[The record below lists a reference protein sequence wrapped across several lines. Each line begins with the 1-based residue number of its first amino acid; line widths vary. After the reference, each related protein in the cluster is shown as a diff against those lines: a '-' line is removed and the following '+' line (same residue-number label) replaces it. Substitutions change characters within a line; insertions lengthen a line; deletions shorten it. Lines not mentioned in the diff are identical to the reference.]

1 MASIRK
7 AKKLGIYKVPKYT
20 KDRAKLMADTRK
32 LISDANRRLKGLN
45 QAGYKGTWASKKL
58 IERLDT
64 KVLKAWSKQG
74 KIKVRKTLTNTQLKA
89 IQKATQ
95 QFLTSQTSKVSG
107 IKKVKE
113 STLDSLR
120 ATLSKDIEL
129 DEMDVE
135 TADIELDEMDVETAY
150 EMLSNKDFDYF
161 NNADR
166 VGASTMWALIED
178 AKEYNQSEDTFI
190 SRLLNMY
197 DSSNDLDAIERAKRL
212 YDRYI
217 L

>member
-7 AKKLGIYKVPKYT
+7 AKKLGIYKAPKYT
-20 KDRAKLMADTRK
+20 KERAKLIADTRK
-32 LISDANRRLKGLN
+32 IVSDANRRLKGLN

-58 IERLDT
+58 ADRLDT
-64 KVLKAWSKQG
+64 KVLNAWNKQG
-74 KIKVRKTLTNTQLKA
+74 KIKINKTLTNTQLKA

-95 QFLTSQTSKVSG
+95 QFMTSQTSKVSG

-135 TADIELDEMDVETAY
+135 SAY

-178 AKEYNQSEDTFI
+178 AKEYDQSEDTFI

>member
-7 AKKLGIYKVPKYT
+7 SKKLGIYKAPKYT
-20 KDRAKLMADTRK
+20 KERAKLIADTRK
-32 LISDANRRLKGLN
+32 LVSDANRRLKGLN

-58 IERLDT
+58 ADRLDT
-64 KVLKAWSKQG
+64 KVLNAWNKQG
-74 KIKVRKTLTNTQLKA
+74 KIKIDKTLTNTQLKA

-95 QFLTSQTSKVSG
+95 QFMTSQTSKVSG
-107 IKKVKE
+107 IKRVKE

-120 ATLSKDIEL
+120 ATLSK
-129 DEMDVE
+129 
-135 TADIELDEMDVETAY
+135 DIELDEMDVETAY

-178 AKEYNQSEDTFI
+178 AKEYDQSEDTFI

>member
-7 AKKLGIYKVPKYT
+7 AKKLGIYKAPKYT
-20 KDRAKLMADTRK
+20 KDRAKLMADVRK
-32 LISDANRRLKGLN
+32 LVDQANRRLKGLN

-58 IERLDT
+58 AERLDT
-64 KVLKAWSKQG
+64 KVLKAWAKQG
-74 KIKVRKTLTNTQLKA
+74 KIKVNKNLTNTQLKA

-95 QFLTSQTSKVSG
+95 QFLISKTSKPSE
-107 IKKVKE
+107 IRKVKE

-120 ATLSKDIEL
+120 ATLSD
-129 DEMDVE
+129 
-135 TADIELDEMDVETAY
+135 DIELDEMDVETAY

-178 AKEYNQSEDTFI
+178 AKEYNQTEDTFVNMV
-190 SRLLNMY
+190 LNMY
-197 DSSNDLDAIERAKRL
+197 NSSNDLDAVDRAKRL

>member
-7 AKKLGIYKVPKYT
+7 AKKLGIYKAPKYT
-20 KDRAKLMADTRK
+20 KERAKLIADTRK
-32 LISDANRRLKGLN
+32 LVSDANRRLKGLN

-58 IERLDT
+58 ADRLDT
-64 KVLKAWSKQG
+64 KVLNAWTKQG
-74 KIKVRKTLTNTQLKA
+74 KIKVNKILTNTQLKA

-95 QFLTSQTSKVSG
+95 QFMTSQTSKVSG

-120 ATLSKDIEL
+120 ATLSK
-129 DEMDVE
+129 
-135 TADIELDEMDVETAY
+135 DIELDEMDVETAY

-178 AKEYNQSEDTFI
+178 AKEYDQSEDTFI

>member
-1 MASIRK
+1 MVSIRK
-7 AKKLGIYKVPKYT
+7 AKKLGIYKIPKNT
-20 KDRAKLMADTRK
+20 KDRARILKNTRE
-32 LISDANRRLKGLN
+32 LVSLANRRLKGLN
-45 QAGYKGTWASKKL
+45 NAGYKGTWASKKL
-58 IERLDT
+58 SARLDT
-64 KVLKAWSKQG
+64 KILKAWTKQG
-74 KIKVRKTLTNTQLKA
+74 KIKINKNLTNTQLKA
-89 IQKATQ
+89 IEKAIQ

-107 IKKVKE
+107 IRKVKE

-120 ATLSKDIEL
+120 ATLSSDTTL
-129 DEMDVE
+129 DE
-135 TADIELDEMDVETAY
+135 IDVETAY

-178 AKEYNQSEDTFI
+178 AKEYNQSEDTFVN
-190 SRLLNMY
+190 RLLNMY
-197 DSSNDLDAIERAKRL
+197 NSSNDLDARERAKRL

>member
-1 MASIRK
+1 MVSIRK
-7 AKKLGIYKVPKYT
+7 AKKLGIYKAPKYT
-20 KDRAKLMADTRK
+20 KERAKLIADTRK
-32 LISDANRRLKGLN
+32 LVSDANRRLKGLN

-58 IERLDT
+58 ADRLDT
-64 KVLKAWSKQG
+64 KILNAWNKQG
-74 KIKVRKTLTNTQLKA
+74 KIKINKTLTNTQLKA

-95 QFLTSQTSKVSG
+95 QFMTSQTSKVSG

-135 TADIELDEMDVETAY
+135 SAY

-178 AKEYNQSEDTFI
+178 AKEYDQSEDTFI

>member
-7 AKKLGIYKVPKYT
+7 AKKLGIYKAPKYT
-20 KDRAKLMADTRK
+20 KERAKLIADTRK
-32 LISDANRRLKGLN
+32 IVSDANRRLKGLN

-58 IERLDT
+58 ADRLDT
-64 KVLKAWSKQG
+64 KILNAWTKQG
-74 KIKVRKTLTNTQLKA
+74 KIKVNKILTNTQLKA

-95 QFLTSQTSKVSG
+95 QFMTSQTSKVSG

-120 ATLSKDIEL
+120 ATLSK
-129 DEMDVE
+129 
-135 TADIELDEMDVETAY
+135 DIELDEMDVETAY

-178 AKEYNQSEDTFI
+178 AKEYDQSEDTFI

>member
-7 AKKLGIYKVPKYT
+7 AKKLGIYKAPKYT
-20 KDRAKLMADTRK
+20 KERAKLIADTRK
-32 LISDANRRLKGLN
+32 LVSDANRRLKGLN

-58 IERLDT
+58 ADRLDT
-64 KVLKAWSKQG
+64 KILNAWNKQG
-74 KIKVRKTLTNTQLKA
+74 KIKINKTLTNTQLKA

-95 QFLTSQTSKVSG
+95 QFMTSQTSKVSG

-135 TADIELDEMDVETAY
+135 SAY

-178 AKEYNQSEDTFI
+178 AKEYDQSEDTFI

>member
-7 AKKLGIYKVPKYT
+7 AKKLGIYKAPKYT
-20 KDRAKLMADTRK
+20 KERAKLIADTRK
-32 LISDANRRLKGLN
+32 LVSDANRRLKGLN

-58 IERLDT
+58 ADRLDT
-64 KVLKAWSKQG
+64 KVLNAWNKQG
-74 KIKVRKTLTNTQLKA
+74 KIKIDKTLTNTQLKA

-95 QFLTSQTSKVSG
+95 QFMTSQTSKVSG

-135 TADIELDEMDVETAY
+135 SAY

-178 AKEYNQSEDTFI
+178 AKEYDQSEDTFI

>member
-7 AKKLGIYKVPKYT
+7 AKKLGIYKAPKYT
-20 KDRAKLMADTRK
+20 KERAKLIADTRK
-32 LISDANRRLKGLN
+32 LVSDANRRLKGLN

-58 IERLDT
+58 AERLDT
-64 KVLKAWSKQG
+64 KILNAWTKQG
-74 KIKVRKTLTNTQLKA
+74 KIKVNKILTNTQLKA

-95 QFLTSQTSKVSG
+95 QFMTSQTSKVSG

-120 ATLSKDIEL
+120 ATLSK
-129 DEMDVE
+129 
-135 TADIELDEMDVETAY
+135 DIELDEMDVETAY

-178 AKEYNQSEDTFI
+178 AKEYDQSEDTFI

>member
-7 AKKLGIYKVPKYT
+7 AKKLGIYKAPKYT
-20 KDRAKLMADTRK
+20 KERAKLIADTRK
-32 LISDANRRLKGLN
+32 LVSDANRRLKGLN

-58 IERLDT
+58 ADRLDT
-64 KVLKAWSKQG
+64 KVLNAWTKQG
-74 KIKVRKTLTNTQLKA
+74 KIKVNKILTNTQLKA

-95 QFLTSQTSKVSG
+95 QFMTSQTSKVSG

-135 TADIELDEMDVETAY
+135 TAY

-166 VGASTMWALIED
+166 IGASTMWALIED
-178 AKEYNQSEDTFI
+178 AKEYDQSEDTFI

>member
-7 AKKLGIYKVPKYT
+7 AKKLGIYKAPKYT
-20 KDRAKLMADTRK
+20 KERAKLIADTRK
-32 LISDANRRLKGLN
+32 LVSDANRRLKGLN

-58 IERLDT
+58 ADRLDT
-64 KVLKAWSKQG
+64 KVLNAWTKQG
-74 KIKVRKTLTNTQLKA
+74 KIKIDKTLTNTQLKA

-95 QFLTSQTSKVSG
+95 QFMTSQTSKVSG

-135 TADIELDEMDVETAY
+135 SAY

-178 AKEYNQSEDTFI
+178 AKEYDQSEDTFI

>member
-7 AKKLGIYKVPKYT
+7 VKKLGIYKAPKYT
-20 KDRAKLMADTRK
+20 KERAKLIAETRK
-32 LISDANRRLKGLN
+32 LVSDANRRLKGLN

-64 KVLKAWSKQG
+64 KVLNAWTKQG
-74 KIKVRKTLTNTQLKA
+74 KIKVNKTLTNTQLKA

-95 QFLTSQTSKVSG
+95 QFMTSQTSKVSG

-120 ATLSKDIEL
+120 ATLSK
-129 DEMDVE
+129 
-135 TADIELDEMDVETAY
+135 DIELDEMDVETAY

>member
-7 AKKLGIYKVPKYT
+7 AKKLGIYKAPKYT
-20 KDRAKLMADTRK
+20 KERAKLIADTRK
-32 LISDANRRLKGLN
+32 LVSDANRRLKGLN

-58 IERLDT
+58 ADRLDT
-64 KVLKAWSKQG
+64 KVLNAWNKQG
-74 KIKVRKTLTNTQLKA
+74 KIKINKTLTNTQLKA

-95 QFLTSQTSKVSG
+95 QFMTSQTSKVSG

-120 ATLSKDIEL
+120 ATLSK
-129 DEMDVE
+129 
-135 TADIELDEMDVETAY
+135 DIELDEMDVETAY

-178 AKEYNQSEDTFI
+178 AKEYDQSEDTFI

>member
-7 AKKLGIYKVPKYT
+7 AKKLGIYKAPKYT
-20 KDRAKLMADTRK
+20 KERAKLIADTRK
-32 LISDANRRLKGLN
+32 LVSDANRRLKGLN

-58 IERLDT
+58 SERLDT
-64 KVLKAWSKQG
+64 RVLNAWTKQG
-74 KIKVRKTLTNTQLKA
+74 KIKIDKTLTNTQLKA

-95 QFLTSQTSKVSG
+95 QFMTSQTSKVSG

-135 TADIELDEMDVETAY
+135 SAY

-178 AKEYNQSEDTFI
+178 AKEYDQSEDTFI

>member
-7 AKKLGIYKVPKYT
+7 AKKLGIYKAPKYT
-20 KDRAKLMADTRK
+20 KERAKLIADTRK
-32 LISDANRRLKGLN
+32 LVSDANRRLKGLN

-58 IERLDT
+58 ADRLDT
-64 KVLKAWSKQG
+64 KILNAWNKQG
-74 KIKVRKTLTNTQLKA
+74 KIKLNKTLTNTQLKA

-95 QFLTSQTSKVSG
+95 QFMTSQTSKVSG

-120 ATLSKDIEL
+120 ATLSEDIEL

-135 TADIELDEMDVETAY
+135 SAY

-178 AKEYNQSEDTFI
+178 AKEYNQNEDTFI

-197 DSSNDLDAIERAKRL
+197 NSSNDLDAIERAKRL

>member
-7 AKKLGIYKVPKYT
+7 AKKLGIYKAPKYT
-20 KDRAKLMADTRK
+20 KERAKLIADTRK
-32 LISDANRRLKGLN
+32 IVSDANRRLKGLN

-58 IERLDT
+58 ADRLDT
-64 KVLKAWSKQG
+64 KVLNAWTKQG
-74 KIKVRKTLTNTQLKA
+74 KIKIDKTLTNTQLKA

-95 QFLTSQTSKVSG
+95 QFMTSQTSKVSG

-135 TADIELDEMDVETAY
+135 SAY

-166 VGASTMWALIED
+166 IGASTMWALIED
-178 AKEYNQSEDTFI
+178 AKEYDQSEDTFI

>member
-7 AKKLGIYKVPKYT
+7 AKKLGIYKAPKYT
-20 KDRAKLMADTRK
+20 KERAKLIADTRK
-32 LISDANRRLKGLN
+32 LVSDANRRLKGLN

-58 IERLDT
+58 ADRLDT
-64 KVLKAWSKQG
+64 KILNAWNKQG
-74 KIKVRKTLTNTQLKA
+74 KIKLNKTLTNTQLKA

-95 QFLTSQTSKVSG
+95 QFMTSQTSKVSG

-135 TADIELDEMDVETAY
+135 SAY

-161 NNADR
+161 NNVDR

-197 DSSNDLDAIERAKRL
+197 NSSNDLDAIERAKRL

>member
-7 AKKLGIYKVPKYT
+7 AKKLGIYKAPKYT
-20 KDRAKLMADTRK
+20 KERAKLIADTRK
-32 LISDANRRLKGLN
+32 LVSDANRRLKGLN

-58 IERLDT
+58 ADRLDT
-64 KVLKAWSKQG
+64 KILNAWTKQG
-74 KIKVRKTLTNTQLKA
+74 KIKVNKILTNTQLKA

-95 QFLTSQTSKVSG
+95 QFMTSQTSKVSG

-120 ATLSKDIEL
+120 ATLSK
-129 DEMDVE
+129 
-135 TADIELDEMDVETAY
+135 DIELDEMDVETAY

-178 AKEYNQSEDTFI
+178 AKEYDQSEDTFI

>member
-7 AKKLGIYKVPKYT
+7 AKKLGIYKAPKYT
-20 KDRAKLMADTRK
+20 KERAKLIADTRK
-32 LISDANRRLKGLN
+32 LVSDANRRLKGLN

-58 IERLDT
+58 ADRLDT
-64 KVLKAWSKQG
+64 KVLNAWNKQG
-74 KIKVRKTLTNTQLKA
+74 KIKINKTLTNTQLKA
-89 IQKATQ
+89 IQKAIQ
-95 QFLTSQTSKVSG
+95 QFMTSQTSKVSG

-113 STLDSLR
+113 STLDSLK

-135 TADIELDEMDVETAY
+135 SAY

-178 AKEYNQSEDTFI
+178 AKEYEQSEDTFI

>member
-7 AKKLGIYKVPKYT
+7 AKKLGIYKAPKYT
-20 KDRAKLMADTRK
+20 KERAKLIADTRK
-32 LISDANRRLKGLN
+32 IVSDANRRLKGLN

-58 IERLDT
+58 ADRLDT
-64 KVLKAWSKQG
+64 KVLNAWNKQG
-74 KIKVRKTLTNTQLKA
+74 KIKLNKTLTNTQLKA

-95 QFLTSQTSKVSG
+95 QFMTSQTSKVSG

-113 STLDSLR
+113 STLDSLK

-135 TADIELDEMDVETAY
+135 SAY
-150 EMLSNKDFDYF
+150 DMLSNKDFDYF

-178 AKEYNQSEDTFI
+178 AKEYNQTEDTFI

-197 DSSNDLDAIERAKRL
+197 NSSNDLDAIERAKRL

>member
-7 AKKLGIYKVPKYT
+7 AKKLGIYKAPKYT
-20 KDRAKLMADTRK
+20 KDRAKLLADTLK

-58 IERLDT
+58 AERLNT
-64 KVLKAWSKQG
+64 KVLNAWSKQG
-74 KIKVRKTLTNTQLKA
+74 KIKINKTLTNTQLKA

-95 QFLTSQTSKVSG
+95 QFMASQTSKASG

-120 ATLSKDIEL
+120 ATLSK
-129 DEMDVE
+129 
-135 TADIELDEMDVETAY
+135 DIELDEMDVETAY

-178 AKEYNQSEDTFI
+178 AKEYEQSEDTFI

-197 DSSNDLDAIERAKRL
+197 DSSNDLDAVERAKRL

>member
-7 AKKLGIYKVPKYT
+7 AKKLGIYKAPKYT
-20 KDRAKLMADTRK
+20 KDRAKLMSDTRK
-32 LISDANRRLKGLN
+32 LVDQANRRLKGLN

-58 IERLDT
+58 AERLDT
-64 KVLKAWSKQG
+64 KVLNAWSKEG
-74 KIKVRKTLTNTQLKA
+74 KIKVDKTLTNTQLKA

-95 QFLTSQTSKVSG
+95 QFMASQTSKASG
-107 IKKVKE
+107 IEKVKE

-120 ATLSKDIEL
+120 ATLSKDIKL
-129 DEMDVE
+129 S
-135 TADIELDEMDVETAY
+135 EMDVETAY

-178 AKEYNQSEDTFI
+178 AKEYEQTEDTFI
-190 SRLLNMY
+190 SRVLNMY
-197 DSSNDLDAIERAKRL
+197 DSSNDLDAVERAKRL

>member
-7 AKKLGIYKVPKYT
+7 AKKLGIYKAPKYT
-20 KDRAKLMADTRK
+20 KERAKLIADTRK
-32 LISDANRRLKGLN
+32 LVSDANRRLKGLN

-58 IERLDT
+58 ADRLDT
-64 KVLKAWSKQG
+64 KILNAWTKQG
-74 KIKVRKTLTNTQLKA
+74 KIKVNKILTNTQLKA

-95 QFLTSQTSKVSG
+95 QFMSSQTSKVSG

-135 TADIELDEMDVETAY
+135 SAY

-178 AKEYNQSEDTFI
+178 AKEYDQSEDTFI

>member
-7 AKKLGIYKVPKYT
+7 AKKLGIYKAPKYT
-20 KDRAKLMADTRK
+20 KERAKLMAETRK
-32 LISDANRRLKGLN
+32 LVSDANRRLKGLN

-58 IERLDT
+58 VERLDT
-64 KVLKAWSKQG
+64 KILNAWSKQG
-74 KIKVRKTLTNTQLKA
+74 KIKVNKTLTNTQLKA

-95 QFLTSQTSKVSG
+95 QFMSSQTSKVSG

-120 ATLSKDIEL
+120 ATLSK
-129 DEMDVE
+129 
-135 TADIELDEMDVETAY
+135 DIELDEMDVETAY

>member
-7 AKKLGIYKVPKYT
+7 AKKLGIYKAPKYT
-20 KDRAKLMADTRK
+20 KERAKLIADTRK
-32 LISDANRRLKGLN
+32 LVSDANRRLKGLN

-58 IERLDT
+58 ADRLDT
-64 KVLKAWSKQG
+64 KVLNAWTKQG
-74 KIKVRKTLTNTQLKA
+74 KIKVNKILTNTQLKA

-95 QFLTSQTSKVSG
+95 QFMTSQTSKVSG

-135 TADIELDEMDVETAY
+135 SAY

-178 AKEYNQSEDTFI
+178 AKEYDQSEDTFI

>member
-1 MASIRK
+1 M
-7 AKKLGIYKVPKYT
+7 
-20 KDRAKLMADTRK
+20 
-32 LISDANRRLKGLN
+32 
-45 QAGYKGTWASKKL
+45 
-58 IERLDT
+58 
-64 KVLKAWSKQG
+64 
-74 KIKVRKTLTNTQLKA
+74 
-89 IQKATQ
+89 
-95 QFLTSQTSKVSG
+95 TSQTSKVSG

-135 TADIELDEMDVETAY
+135 TAY

-166 VGASTMWALIED
+166 IGASTMWALIED
-178 AKEYNQSEDTFI
+178 AKEYNQTEDTFI

-197 DSSNDLDAIERAKRL
+197 NSSNDLDAIERAKRL

>member
-7 AKKLGIYKVPKYT
+7 AKKLGIYKAPKYT
-20 KDRAKLMADTRK
+20 KERAKLIADTRK
-32 LISDANRRLKGLN
+32 LVSDANRRLKGLN

-58 IERLDT
+58 ADRLDT
-64 KVLKAWSKQG
+64 KVLKAWNKQG
-74 KIKVRKTLTNTQLKA
+74 KIKIDKTLTNTQLKA

-95 QFLTSQTSKVSG
+95 QFMTSQTSKVSG

-135 TADIELDEMDVETAY
+135 SAY

-178 AKEYNQSEDTFI
+178 AKEYDQSEDTFI

>member
-7 AKKLGIYKVPKYT
+7 AKKLGIYKAPKYT
-20 KDRAKLMADTRK
+20 KERAKLMAETRK
-32 LISDANRRLKGLN
+32 LVSDANRRLKGLN
-45 QAGYKGTWASKKL
+45 QAGYRGTWASKKL
-58 IERLDT
+58 VERLDT
-64 KVLKAWSKQG
+64 KILNAWSKQG
-74 KIKVRKTLTNTQLKA
+74 KIKVNKTLTNTQLKA

-120 ATLSKDIEL
+120 ATLSK
-129 DEMDVE
+129 
-135 TADIELDEMDVETAY
+135 DIELDEMDVETAY

>member
-20 KDRAKLMADTRK
+20 KDRAKLLADTLK

-58 IERLDT
+58 AERLNT
-64 KVLKAWSKQG
+64 KVLNAWSKQG
-74 KIKVRKTLTNTQLKA
+74 KIKINKTLTNTQLKA

-95 QFLTSQTSKVSG
+95 QFLLSQTSKASG

-120 ATLSKDIEL
+120 ATLSK
-129 DEMDVE
+129 
-135 TADIELDEMDVETAY
+135 DIELDEMDVETAY

-178 AKEYNQSEDTFI
+178 AKEYEQSEDTFI